1 MKGDFHVRLRENL
14 RVKLPWVTRLAAIG
28 RTIQASKQK
37 GEISM
42 NRFRVTVLLALVATF
57 VLSCSEDKEEMDP
70 WETQTAKQLQADNIQ
85 LSHVNTSRTVN
96 GVSAGGESYLQL
108 NIFDSKVLGQIDHNK
123 RLMTNKCDEIKD
135 IVLTLPE
142 IAAFPAFND
151 LKLNVIETSGV
162 LVFKS
167 QKTNTITYRI
177 H

>member
-1 MKGDFHVRLRENL
+1 
-14 RVKLPWVTRLAAIG
+14 LAAIG
-28 RTIQASKQK
+28 RTVQASKQK
-37 GEISM
+37 REIRM
-42 NRFRVTVLLALVATF
+42 NKFPVTLLLALIAIF

-70 WETQTAKQLQADNIQ
+70 WETEMAKQLQAHNIQ
-85 LSHVNTSRTVN
+85 LSHLNTSRTVN

-135 IVLTLPE
+135 IVLALPE
-142 IAAFPAFND
+142 IAAFPAFNEF
-151 LKLNVIETSGV
+151 KLNVIETSGV
-162 LVFKS
+162 LIFKS